1 MVNPDNTF
9 EVLVDQTVVNSGSL
23 LTDMT
28 PPVNPPAEI
37 EDPDDQKPEDWDE
50 RPKIQ
55 DPSATKPED
64 WSVHMTVHSGY
75 LQTKHSLAYYM
86 MIMCASFYMRHN
98 IFFFVEVLD
107 EVNEFQM
114 KNRIFQNIIAVVN
127 ISVCFQGRGR
137 SRSDSR

>member
-1 MVNPDNTF
+1 MLNPDNTF

-23 LTDMT
+23 LSDMT

-64 WSVHMTVHSGY
+64 WSVALFVPPHF
-75 LQTKHSLAYYM
+75 SLCLSEYTAG
-86 MIMCASFYMRHN
+86 
-98 IFFFVEVLD
+98 
-107 EVNEFQM
+107 
-114 KNRIFQNIIAVVN
+114 
-127 ISVCFQGRGR
+127 GRMLTPY
-137 SRSDSR
+137 